1 MKREILSL
9 ALNETTHA
17 LRYAESAA
25 RRFTIGIEEL
35 EAGSK
40 LAISVG
46 YIQNRLA
53 DAQTSLQ
60 GAAEEIDRLIRE
72 ADNNRLKRRD

>member
-1 MKREILSL
+1 VKREVLSL
-9 ALNETTHA
+9 ALNEITHA
-17 LRYAESAA
+17 MRFAESAA
-25 RRFTIGIEEL
+25 RRFTTDIEEL
-35 EAGSK
+35 GAGSK

-53 DAQTSLQ
+53 DAQASLQ
-60 GAAEEIDRLIRE
+60 GAAEEIDRLICE

>member
-1 MKREILSL
+1 VNPVKREIFSL
-9 ALNETTHA
+9 ALSETTHA

-25 RRFTIGIEEL
+25 RRFTNVLEEQ

-46 YIQNRLA
+46 YIQNRLSE
-53 DAQTSLQ
+53 AQASLE
-60 GAAEEIDRLIRE
+60 AAEQEIHHLIQE
-72 ADNNRLKRRD
+72 VDVK